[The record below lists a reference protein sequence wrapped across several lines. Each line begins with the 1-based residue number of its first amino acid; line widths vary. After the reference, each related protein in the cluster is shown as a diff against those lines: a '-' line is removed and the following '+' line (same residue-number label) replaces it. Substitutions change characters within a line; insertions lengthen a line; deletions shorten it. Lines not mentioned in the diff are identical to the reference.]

1 VFNKVNFIFLLLER
15 NNKDEFISF
24 KLKEEQD
31 MDFSREYLEY
41 KSLKSFNRLKNNLK
55 ESEETEKVILN
66 LSF

>member
-1 VFNKVNFIFLLLER
+1 
-15 NNKDEFISF
+15 
-24 KLKEEQD
+24 

-66 LSF
+66 FSF